1 MRRILRG
8 VVGLVVLGLVGAGV
22 ALYYFNYSPDRTIHP
37 LRGIDVS
44 HHQGVVD
51 WGKVAKSDVAFAILK
66 ATEGGDY
73 VDETFARNLAGAEA
87 AGLVVGAY
95 RFFTFCRAG
104 AEQAANF
111 LKVVPRNRPMLPP
124 AVDIEFVGNC
134 AARPRVRRSTTRAH
148 GVPDAGRGGVR
159 AAGDRLCDRR
169 GGGAVS
175 GGDPQPAALGALAGA
190 AAREWRLG
198 AVAIPRCRACRR
210 HRARGRR
217 QRPARR
223 SRCAQG
229 ARGRL
234 GARSTKSAA
243 PRCD

>member
-8 VVGLVVLGLVGAGV
+8 VVGLVVVLCLVGAGV
-22 ALYYFNYSPDRTIHP
+22 AFYYFNYSPDRTIHP

-51 WGKVAKSDVAFAILK
+51 WGRVAKSDVAFAILK

-95 RFFTFCRAG
+95 HFFTFCRPG

-134 AARPRVRRSTTRAH
+134 AARPPVADLQRELMAFLTPVEAAFGRPAIVYVIDAAAAQYQAAIPNRPRWVRSLGQPPGNGDWVLWQYH
-148 GVPDAGRGGVR
+148 NAGHVEGIESEVDLNVLRGG
-159 AAGDRLCDRR
+159 ADELK
-169 GGGAVS
+169 
-175 GGDPQPAALGALAGA
+175 ALAG
-190 AAREWRLG
+190 G
-198 AVAIPRCRACRR
+198 
-210 HRARGRR
+210 
-217 QRPARR
+217 
-223 SRCAQG
+223 
-229 ARGRL
+229 
-234 GARSTKSAA
+234 
-243 PRCD
+243 

>member
-8 VVGLVVLGLVGAGV
+8 VVGLVVVLCLVGAGV
-22 ALYYFNYSPDRTIHP
+22 AFYYFNYSPDRTIHP

-51 WGKVAKSDVAFAILK
+51 WGRVAKSDVAFAILK

-95 RFFTFCRAG
+95 HFFTFCRPG

-134 AARPRVRRSTTRAH
+134 AARPPVADLQRELTAFLTPVEAAFGRPAIVYVIDAAAAQYQAAIPNRPRWVRSLGRPPGNGDWVLWQYH
-148 GVPDAGRGGVR
+148 DAGHVDGIERAVDLNVLRGG
-159 AAGDRLCDRR
+159 AD
-169 GGGAVS
+169 
-175 GGDPQPAALGALAGA
+175 ALKALAG
-190 AAREWRLG
+190 G
-198 AVAIPRCRACRR
+198 
-210 HRARGRR
+210 
-217 QRPARR
+217 
-223 SRCAQG
+223 
-229 ARGRL
+229 
-234 GARSTKSAA
+234 
-243 PRCD
+243 